1 MSTTSAWY
9 RFTTLVFALLTAGL
23 VALAAINFQQRG
35 IYQLPDDGVS
45 WLDTP
50 AGVQAWIVTRSGPA
64 DRAGIR
70 DPAHVAYPAAAK
82 EKIARRDSLL
92 SASAALKRRLVD
104 AKGALDRALRRK
116 GAD

>member
-45 WLDTP
+45 WLDSP
-50 AGVQAWIVTRSGPA
+50 AGVPAWIVTPGGPA

-70 DPAHVAYPAAAK
+70 EGDLLRAINGTP
-82 EKIARRDSLL
+82 ARRATEAAHAGFRAGVWSQASCELARNGRGLL
-92 SASAALKRRLVD
+92 TSV
-104 AKGALDRALRRK
+104 G
-116 GAD
+116 